1 MKSTLISE
9 KEWYERVLKG
19 LNPCNLL
26 NHLEKKSYL
35 QNNLKKKIKIKGNLS
50 GFNTKSL
57 DFFKT
62 WIIIFNL
69 INDIKLVEMDQMGNF
84 FITQAPL
91 TPQALFEILFLS
103 YICCFFSFTPGSYKM
118 LHCNYYFVF
127 YSNVLNSVLNF
138 LCWMHS
144 VYFIKKKSVYQYAC

>member
-103 YICCFFSFTPGSYKM
+103 YICCFFFH
-118 LHCNYYFVF
+118 LHQGLTKCCTVIITLFFILMFLILYWTF
-127 YSNVLNSVLNF
+127 YVG
-138 LCWMHS
+138 C
-144 VYFIKKKSVYQYAC
+144 IQYIL